1 MTTVK
6 PKKVVRDIMD
16 REDWTLARLGRRLG
30 IGRERMRQLVDGEEP
45 GDGRHL
51 ERIAAALGVK
61 PSELV
66 DAEGRWRTL

>member
-6 PKKVVRDIMD
+6 PKKVVREIMD
-16 REDWTLARLGRRLG
+16 RDDWTLARLGRK
-30 IGRERMRQLVDGEEP
+30 IGFTREWVRQMIDREEP
-45 GDGRHL
+45 PADGRD
-51 ERIAAALGVK
+51 RIAAALGVK